1 MDPRAGVRGGFEGV
15 ARGTAH
21 LQTGVVR
28 VQGTESLSNSRG
40 SLEGTFDALRFA
52 SVSFSSFPPPS
63 PLFRIV
69 DYYTITSNLFEIVIR
84 ESDREA
90 IYIYIYAYI
99 EKRRNL
105 KRNLEKTIRS
115 SHPSRIR
122 MEIFQISDFSDKVKV
137 KIEDERAI
145 IRGLIIRIFR
155 ANCKLAIYDFGTVNR
170 EN

>member
-52 SVSFSSFPPPS
+52 SVSFSSFLPPLSP

-90 IYIYIYAYI
+90 IYIYAYI

>member
-63 PLFRIV
+63 PPPLFRIV

-90 IYIYIYAYI
+90 IYIYICIYR
-99 EKRRNL
+99 EK
-105 KRNLEKTIRS
+105 KKLEKKS
-115 SHPSRIR
+115 
-122 MEIFQISDFSDKVKV
+122 
-137 KIEDERAI
+137 
-145 IRGLIIRIFR
+145 
-155 ANCKLAIYDFGTVNR
+155 
-170 EN
+170 